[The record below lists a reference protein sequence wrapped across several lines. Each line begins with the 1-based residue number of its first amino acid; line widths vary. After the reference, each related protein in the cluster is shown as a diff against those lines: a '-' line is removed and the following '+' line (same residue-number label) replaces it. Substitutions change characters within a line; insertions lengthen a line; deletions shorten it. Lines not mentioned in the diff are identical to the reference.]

1 MTEKRQGPTPGV
13 RLIEVSVKRQLTIA
27 LYFSHVSACCKPYS
41 VSMTKEQMDT
51 SKKIASR
58 IILAFGLVGLLVD
71 FNFFTLQSAAQD
83 ILEAT
88 QVPTAWVSLAI
99 AGPAGLVSALYP
111 YVFERVPDS
120 VACFVIFISSAAGI
134 LLTSLVQDLRVRLA
148 GACLVSFG
156 IGSTES
162 IFISLS
168 SFYGGNAVTSYGLGT
183 AISFVA
189 GPLSYAG
196 GYIFCFTMYAP
207 LKGLP

>member
-1 MTEKRQGPTPGV
+1 MLKLLQYSNYIIIV
-13 RLIEVSVKRQLTIA
+13 MQIKFMLLLLLLTIA
-27 LYFSHVSACCKPYS
+27 LYFSHVSACRKPYS

-51 SKKIASR
+51 SKSIKTR
-58 IILAFGLVGLLVD
+58 IILAFGLVGFLVD

-88 QVPTAWVSLAI
+88 NIPTAWVSLAI
-99 AGPAGLVSALYP
+99 TGPAGLVSALYP

-120 VACFVIFISSAAGI
+120 VACLVIFIASVAGI

-168 SFYGGNAVTSYGLGT
+168 SFYGGNTITSYGLGT

-196 GYIFCFTMYAP
+196 GYNFCFTVYEP
-207 LKGLP
+207 

>member
-1 MTEKRQGPTPGV
+1 M
-13 RLIEVSVKRQLTIA
+13 LLLLLLTIA
-27 LYFSHVSACCKPYS
+27 LYFSHVSACRKPYS

-51 SKKIASR
+51 SKNIKTR
-58 IILAFGLVGLLVD
+58 IILAFGLVGFLVD

-88 QVPTAWVSLAI
+88 NIPTAWVSLAI
-99 AGPAGLVSALYP
+99 TGPAGLVSALYP

-120 VACFVIFISSAAGI
+120 VACLVIFIASVAGI
-134 LLTSLVQDLRVRLA
+134 LLTSLLQDLRVRLA

-168 SFYGGNAVTSYGLGT
+168 SFYGGNTITSYGLGT

-196 GYIFCFTMYAP
+196 GHNFCFTVYEP
-207 LKGLP
+207 